1 MSIPCTFSTHA
12 QIAFDKET
20 LLLYVSVRQNFRL
33 RFVPFYNASVNFVTA
48 LQLSTEPD
56 PEPAYDDLAIIQN
69 FVGPDATEL
78 TVSNHP
84 IDTKSKRKKK
94 ATAQTPKSGEMPS
107 WRTGNP
113 YSALASPESPLIQQD
128 AQPKVKYFVQSQND
142 LYQVDEW
149 AKLLTPWGVGP
160 FVVVAMQICFTIF
173 GILGTL
179 IHEYGTWATQRL
191 FWSTAEMDDPTE
203 RQKSPAE

>member
-1 MSIPCTFSTHA
+1 MSISCTFSTHA
-12 QIAFDKET
+12 QIAFDKKT
-20 LLLYVSVRQNFRL
+20 LRLYVSVRQNFRL
-33 RFVPFYNASVNFVTA
+33 RFVPFYNASVKFVTV

-56 PEPAYDDLAIIQN
+56 PEPAYDDLAIIQD

-84 IDTKSKRKKK
+84 NDTKGKRKKR
-94 ATAQTPKSGEMPS
+94 ATAPTPSSEGKPS

-128 AQPKVKYFVQSQND
+128 TPPKVEYFIRSQND
-142 LYQVDEW
+142 LYQIDEW
-149 AKLLTPWGVGP
+149 VKLLTPWGIGA
-160 FVVVAMQICFTIF
+160 FVIVVMQICFTIL
-173 GILGTL
+173 GIIGTL
-179 IHEYGTWATQRL
+179 THEYGKWATQKL
-191 FWSTAEMDDPTE
+191 FWFTAEMDDATE